1 MNEARGSSHEILFL
15 GRDGGGGGVR
25 EEGAGW
31 GAECGWG
38 GGGDWIRRVRWRVSW
53 KGEWRQKKKILKT
66 SKKQDRNGTRERR
79 AVFIPLGL
87 TGGGR

>member
-38 GGGDWIRRVRWRVSW
+38 GGGTGY
-53 KGEWRQKKKILKT
+53 GECAGGSVGKANGDRKKKILKT

>member
-38 GGGDWIRRVRWRVSW
+38 GGGLDTASALAGQLERRM
-53 KGEWRQKKKILKT
+53 ETEKKKILKT